1 VDDIISHILVQ
12 LTITSPTH
20 AREMQILHQ
29 ISRAMPSLS
38 FSQCATNSVRKP
50 LFAAENDNR
59 ADATDLI
66 CRSPDQPAFEAGIFH
81 VRSAK
86 QRGCIKCNHWLPAIT
101 KLFGGTMP
109 RMWRKFFDFP
119 TERWSRLTLTER

>member
-1 VDDIISHILVQ
+1 MDDIISHILVQ

-29 ISRAMPSLS
+29 ISRTMPSLP
-38 FSQCATNSVRKP
+38 FSQCAANSARK
-50 LFAAENDNR
+50 LRFAAENDNR

-81 VRSAK
+81 
-86 QRGCIKCNHWLPAIT
+86 HAICKT
-101 KLFGGTMP
+101 ARLHQMQP
-109 RMWRKFFDFP
+109 LVASDNQALWRHDA
-119 TERWSRLTLTER
+119 ENVAQIL